1 MRAASCALN
10 GQVREAEATG
20 TIGLAARMA
29 GFLSPRVPTKLSTTC
44 LSLSVY
50 SYLGFTSA
58 SSISRGISSSSS
70 VTRAGDRGHD
80 IGRMGDKLSL
90 EGVRPGHDLTF
101 VAVRVAEAD
110 HPDPLELCM
119 PSPTLSTALNADLPA
134 ARKFTT
140 HFRQRV

>member
-50 SYLGFTSA
+50 SPTWVSPLFTVSFHQIGA
-58 SSISRGISSSSS
+58 NHKLPSSRICDTSCRQNSTQFKTMARSRSPAVLTVVDAVEVGVGRPVVIWC
-70 VTRAGDRGHD
+70 
-80 IGRMGDKLSL
+80 IG
-90 EGVRPGHDLTF
+90 
-101 VAVRVAEAD
+101 
-110 HPDPLELCM
+110 
-119 PSPTLSTALNADLPA
+119 
-134 ARKFTT
+134 T
-140 HFRQRV
+140 HSG

>member
-50 SYLGFTSA
+50 SYLGFAPLHRVVSSDWRKPQTPFLSDLRYVVPSKQYAIQDDGAVEVA
-58 SSISRGISSSSS
+58 SGTHRGRRGRSRRRSSRG
-70 VTRAGDRGHD
+70 
-80 IGRMGDKLSL
+80 
-90 EGVRPGHDLTF
+90 DL
-101 VAVRVAEAD
+101 V
-110 HPDPLELCM
+110 L
-119 PSPTLSTALNADLPA
+119 
-134 ARKFTT
+134 
-140 HFRQRV
+140 